1 MRQYR
6 VVHSLR
12 FEYVWSDHRCPHSP
26 TRHFV
31 NDPLKIL
38 FSCFSRSWGG
48 LEIQAL
54 EEATLL
60 SRAGHQV
67 WMACSRNTRMYDELT
82 RTPLR
87 QLPLTVSGY
96 FHPRAILQLRSLLR
110 RNGIDIIHCQLS
122 KDIATLVPAMK
133 LSGRRIPIVL
143 SKRMGSYVSKRD
155 PFHRFT
161 YAHVSKVLAISDVI
175 HRNVLETTPLGPE
188 HVQTFHHS
196 IDTELFSLASVN
208 RSAIRDEFH
217 FLPHHLVIGFVG
229 RFSPGKGHEEF
240 LSAARILADRYPLA
254 RFLIVGEASYGEK
267 DYELQIRQMS
277 HRLGLDDVVTFA
289 GFRKDIPAVMASFD
303 IFTFPSH
310 AESFGAVLIEAMAME
325 RPVVSTNCDG
335 VLDIV
340 VERETGLFV
349 PPRNANE
356 LAVQL
361 AHLIDDP
368 LLREAMGKAGR
379 HRVVRHFNQKD
390 HAAKLTQIYRSL
402 LR

>member
-1 MRQYR
+1 
-6 VVHSLR
+6 
-12 FEYVWSDHRCPHSP
+12 
-26 TRHFV
+26 V

-54 EEATLL
+54 EEATLVA
-60 SRAGHQV
+60 RAGYQV
-67 WMACSRNTRMYDELT
+67 WMACSRDTRMHHELA
-82 RTPLR
+82 RTTLRLLPLR
-87 QLPLTVSGY
+87 VSGY
-96 FHPRAILQLRSLLR
+96 VHPGAILRLRSFLS

-133 LSGRRIPIVL
+133 LTGRRIPIVL
-143 SKRMGSYVSKRD
+143 SRRMGSYVSKKD

-161 YAHVSKVLAISDVI
+161 YAHVSKVLAISEVI

-188 HVQTFHHS
+188 RVETFHHS
-196 IDTELFSLASVN
+196 IDMARFSLSSMN
-208 RSAIRDEFH
+208 RSTVRDEFH
-217 FLPHHLVIGFVG
+217 FLPHHIVIGFVG

-240 LSAARILADRYPLA
+240 LSAARILVGRYSLA
-254 RFLIVGEASYGEK
+254 RFLIVGEASHGEK

-289 GFRKDIPAVMASFD
+289 GFRDDIPAVMASFD
-303 IFTFPSH
+303 IFAFPSH

-325 RPVVSTNCDG
+325 RPVVSTDCDG

-340 VERETGLFV
+340 VNGETGLFV
-349 PPRNANE
+349 PPRNADE
-356 LAVQL
+356 LAAKL
-361 AHLIDDP
+361 ALLIDDP
-368 LLREAMGKAGR
+368 GLRDTMGKAGR
-379 HRVVRHFNQKD
+379 TRVAHHFNQQD

-402 LR
+402 LSR